1 MRHRKKCSGNR
12 THGCVAPFRIAI
24 SLFGRIIRAVDIFM
38 RLFAAFLAA
47 ILQHVLRIILSPDFF
62 GFFMRHVSSPLAIR
76 ALQCS
81 RFAN

>member
-1 MRHRKKCSGNR
+1 
-12 THGCVAPFRIAI
+12 
-24 SLFGRIIRAVDIFM
+24 M